1 MKTRALFRGQA
12 VLLGVLLTLVIP
24 LFFLLSI
31 FLLPLPA
38 WADTD
43 DVANQSII
51 VAGNIKV
58 RPEKRQEFIALS
70 QTFIEPS
77 RSEPGCISYS
87 FYEDETEDNKF
98 LFFEVWRNRAALDY
112 HFQTP
117 YFHEFVEKSP
127 DLLAKAAEIK
137 VYKIAGFETL

>member
-1 MKTRALFRGQA
+1 ML
-12 VLLGVLLTLVIP
+12 VGVLLTLVIP

-31 FLLPLPA
+31 LFLPLPTL
-38 WADTD
+38 ADGD
-43 DVANQSII
+43 GGANQSII

-58 RPEKRQEFIALS
+58 KPEKREEFIALS
-70 QTFIEPS
+70 QTFIGPS

-87 FYEDETEDNKF
+87 FYEDETENNTF
-98 LFFEVWRNRAALDY
+98 LFFEVWRNRAALEY

-137 VYKIAGFETL
+137 IYKIAEFETL

>member
-1 MKTRALFRGQA
+1 MPWSSSFARGTFDPGDST
-12 VLLGVLLTLVIP
+12 V
-24 LFFLLSI
+24 FLLSI

-137 VYKIAGFETL
+137 IYKIAEFETL

>member
-127 DLLAKAAEIK
+127 DLLVKAAEIK